1 MKINVIVQPDKVFG
15 EVILEKFSSKEFSKL
30 WIVSAFANEKA
41 VSYLEPS
48 VLAMKNR
55 GAEIRIVV
63 GMDLKST
70 TSEALKKILE
80 LNVDSKVFHNAT
92 SGHTFH
98 PKIYLFE
105 AEDKAAEIFVG
116 SNNLTAGGLS
126 GNYEASIHIIFNFP
140 DDEVE
145 YEEIKNSLNR
155 FLNPTGDL
163 VQSLSK
169 NLIQVLSKRG
179 DIISEKEARK
189 NRAKLLKTD
198 KRKVKISSPFGSE
211 KVKRLSVVSTRT
223 KKNPPKTATEKK
235 MFGELLWKKEN
246 LPASDAQRP
255 ETGNPVG
262 GLRLTQ
268 ADWEIDGVKIDQTT
282 YFRNEVFG
290 NFDWQPWRVGSEK
303 TSAKFDIRILDK
315 HYGVFEI
322 EI

>member
-1 MKINVIVQPDKVFG
+1 MKINVIAQPDKVFG
-15 EVILEKFSSKEFSKL
+15 EVILENISSQQFNKL
-30 WIVSAFANEKA
+30 WIVSAFANKKA

-48 VLAMKNR
+48 VLEMKNS

-63 GMDLKST
+63 GIDLKST
-70 TSEALKKILE
+70 TIEALEKILE
-80 LNVDSKVFHNAT
+80 LDVDSKVFHNAT
-92 SGHTFH
+92 PGHTFH

-105 AEDKAAEIFVG
+105 AEGKGVEIFVG

-126 GNYEASIHIIFNFP
+126 GNYEASIQITFNFP
-140 DDEVE
+140 DDEAE

-163 VQSLSK
+163 VQPLTEK
-169 NLIQVLSKRG
+169 LIQVLSKRG

-211 KVKRLSVVSTRT
+211 KVKRLSVVSTKT
-223 KKNPPKTATEKK
+223 KKNPPKIATDQKN
-235 MFGELLWKKEN
+235 FGKLLWKKEN

-262 GLRLTQ
+262 
-268 ADWEIDGVKIDQTT
+268 D
-282 YFRNEVFG
+282 
-290 NFDWQPWRVGSEK
+290 FD
-303 TSAKFDIRILDK
+303 
-315 HYGVFEI
+315 
-322 EI
+322 